1 MFNLDRANDR
11 NNYTIIANDRN
22 SYPIIANDR
31 NSYPIRSLA
40 YKEM

>member
-1 MFNLDRANDR
+1 MFNLDIANDR